1 MELLSVRRKAA
12 AAARSNGMRF
22 IERGDEGGQ
31 LMRHGKLLALAI
43 VSAVTIGIGVAIA
56 APKHANKTDEEQA
69 AALGVPYTDFNLKT
83 AHGLQRGCN
92 ACHGDHL
99 AEDVGTLVVPRPAP
113 APELH
118 GIFKTSYGI
127 PMRVEDC
134 LICHGNAFAGDM
146 HSLHLHSAGFASL
159 QGGCDSCHGMQN
171 GKFVLYDD
179 ETRYSILNGV
189 KKSPPTP
196 PFSAP

>member
-1 MELLSVRRKAA
+1 
-12 AAARSNGMRF
+12 
-22 IERGDEGGQ
+22 
-31 LMRHGKLLALAI
+31 MRHAKAFGLAA
-43 VSAVTIGIGVAIA
+43 IGIGTIALAMAFA
-56 APKHANKTDEEQA
+56 APSSGPKSDEAVA

-146 HSLHLHSAGFASL
+146 HSLHLHSAAFASL
-159 QGGCDSCHGMQN
+159 QGTCDSCHGMQN
-171 GKFVLYDD
+171 GKTILYDD

-189 KKSPPTP
+189 NKSSPTP
-196 PFSAP
+196 PFTAP